1 MIIKN
6 LKGLKEKCQ
15 DEFISRKMSIHMDTP
30 PDIILHSVIS
40 PKKQQKIP

>member
-1 MIIKN
+1 MIVKN

-15 DEFISRKMSIHMDTP
+15 DEFISRKMGTHMDTA
-30 PDIILHSVIS
+30 PDITLHGMIS